1 MRGDNLLISNF
12 DRWCSQGDRCVSVV
26 YIRERCGYT
35 PVDGGYSKRVV
46 VEGDRERLRD
56 AAREVF
62 EYARHRG
69 IPVQVN
75 NPHVRGDIEAGIID
89 ATGVRVM
96 GAPGTVQPERGR
108 VTQESPGTF
117 YGGPGYVTVWYEDG
131 PECPICGRPRV
142 WRETDAGLICGTG
155 EDCGRRMD
163 PVDPCWSCRETL
175 DRIGRR

>member
-26 YIRERCGYT
+26 YIQERCGYT

-56 AAREVF
+56 AAGEVF

-75 NPHVRGDIEAGIID
+75 NPHVLEDLETGILESGDLEIVTPG
-89 ATGVRVM
+89 
-96 GAPGTVQPERGR
+96 GAR
-108 VTQESPGTF
+108 
-117 YGGPGYVTVWYEDG
+117 
-131 PECPICGRPRV
+131 CG
-142 WRETDAGLICGTG
+142 
-155 EDCGRRMD
+155 
-163 PVDPCWSCRETL
+163 
-175 DRIGRR
+175 